1 MKNLKPL
8 LAIVGAMVLLAGCAS
23 DNYPLKNCIVSDEAL
38 GSMGK
43 PVVLLHEGTT
53 VKFCCK
59 GCIDDFKKDPAKY
72 MAKLKVT
79 EEKK

>member
-1 MKNLKPL
+1 MKHILTLVCAIAL
-8 LAIVGAMVLLAGCAS
+8 LSGCVT
-23 DNYPLKNCIVSDEAL
+23 DNYPIKTCIVSDEAL

-43 PVVLLHEGTT
+43 PIVLMHEGTT

-72 MAKLKVT
+72 MAKLNAAST
-79 EEKK
+79 EKK